1 MISLT
6 ELIEAIT
13 SQFGA
18 LVTNITKLFSDN
30 IVSIM
35 TVVGL
40 GIVLAVALGLIKK
53 MKNR

>member
-1 MISLT
+1 MT

-13 SQFGA
+13 GQFGA
-18 LVTNITKLFSDN
+18 LVTNITKLFTDN

-40 GIVLAVALGLIKK
+40 GIVVAVGLGLVKK
-53 MKNR
+53 MKNK